1 MKNIALF
8 LLPILYQ
15 RAIKGKHNYTNN
27 KSSIK
32 KEDRNT
38 DISVIEDKDNHNKAI
53 KNIQVIVNCSKDDKY
68 ENELKKLGR
77 VKYRLPMINSYVL
90 ELPEKYVGK
99 LNGIK
104 GVEAVEHDALI
115 TAQMDVARETV
126 NTTWADVRGVSGKGI
141 GIAVVDTG
149 VYPHQDLT
157 KTKNKIVGFKDFVN
171 NKEFPYDDNGH
182 GTHVAGI
189 ISGDGYESNGKYKG
203 IAVESNIIGVKVLN
217 KKGSGN
223 ISDVLAGIQ
232 WILDNRKRFNIRIIN
247 LSVGMKDIEGEKSA
261 LVRGVNAAW
270 DSGLII
276 VTAAG
281 NNGPEEGTITTP
293 GISRKVITVGSS
305 DDAETVKIMEDLI
318 SDYSGRGP
326 TKECIKKPDIVAPG
340 SNIIACSTDKE
351 YTPKDKYY
359 PNNDIGY
366 TKKSGTSMATPIV
379 SGCIALLLSRH
390 PELTG
395 KDVKLKLKDSA
406 IDLGFSQAH
415 QGWGLIDVKK
425 LLQ

>member
-1 MKNIALF
+1 MKNIGIF
-8 LLPILYQ
+8 LLPFIFRQGLK
-15 RAIKGKHNYTNN
+15 RKEDNADKNIK
-27 KSSIK
+27 IK
-32 KEDRNT
+32 KSNNNDIKVDNNT
-38 DISVIEDKDNHNKAI
+38 LQDNKV
-53 KNIQVIVNCSKDDKY
+53 QVIVNCSLNEKN
-68 ENELKKLGR
+68 ENELRKLGT
-77 VKYRLPMINSYVL
+77 VKYKLPMIDSYVL
-90 ELPEKYVGK
+90 ELPEKYVGELK
-99 LNGIK
+99 GIQ
-104 GVEAVEHDALI
+104 GVETVENDAQI
-115 TAQMDVARETV
+115 TAQMDIARQTI
-126 NTTWADVRGVSGKGI
+126 NTIWADDRGVSGKGI

-149 VYPHQDLT
+149 VYPHNDLVN
-157 KTKNKIVGFKDFVN
+157 KKNRIVGFKDFVGK
-171 NKEFPYDDNGH
+171 KEFPYDDNGH

-189 ISGDGYESNGKYKG
+189 ICGDGYESNGKYKG
-203 IAVESNIIGVKVLN
+203 VAIGSNIIGVKVLN

-232 WILDNRKRFNIRIIN
+232 WILDNKKRFNIRIVN

-270 DSGLII
+270 DNGLIV

-326 TKECIKKPDIVAPG
+326 TKECIKKPDVVAPG
-340 SNIIACSTDKE
+340 SNIIACNTDKA
-351 YTPKDKYY
+351 YSPNDKYY
-359 PNNDIGY
+359 PTKDIGY
-366 TKKSGTSMATPIV
+366 TKKSGTSMATPMV
-379 SGCIALLLSRH
+379 SGCIALLLSKY

-395 KDVKLKLKDSA
+395 KDIKLKLKEST

-425 LLQ
+425 LLE